1 MNQIYYRAK
10 KKFIQMLNAPTL
22 PEECQETPLERKRRL
37 GREHQAKY
45 R

>member
-1 MNQIYYRAK
+1 
-10 KKFIQMLNAPTL
+10 MLNAHTM

-37 GREHQAKY
+37 GRERKAKS